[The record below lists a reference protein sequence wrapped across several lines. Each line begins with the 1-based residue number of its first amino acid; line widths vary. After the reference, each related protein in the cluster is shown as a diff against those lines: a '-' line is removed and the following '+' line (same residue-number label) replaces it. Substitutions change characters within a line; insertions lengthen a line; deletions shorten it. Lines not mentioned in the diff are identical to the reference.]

1 MAEDGAWGFGKGRRR
16 ISIEVRWLWL
26 LVHCARAQQ
35 ESVLSRSLLLCT
47 CLECAARKR
56 TLSLVAP
63 VHVSG
68 MVVLC

>member
-35 ESVLSRSLLLCT
+35 GSVLSRLLLLCT
-47 CLECAARKR
+47 CLEWSFSAPCD
-56 TLSLVAP
+56 SLGQT
-63 VHVSG
+63 SG
-68 MVVLC
+68 A